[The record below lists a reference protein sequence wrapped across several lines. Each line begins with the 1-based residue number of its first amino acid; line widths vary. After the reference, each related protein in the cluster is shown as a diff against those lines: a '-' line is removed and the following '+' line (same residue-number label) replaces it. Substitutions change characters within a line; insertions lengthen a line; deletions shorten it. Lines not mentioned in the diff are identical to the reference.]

1 MTTADRAQDDLRTA
15 AAAVA
20 AARPEPFPRWV
31 PPATVI
37 PYVGGFAALAVAT
50 WTGGLAWAVAGITLL
65 VAFSVLFFTAV
76 LRQRVRTYPRRS
88 RAQWTAEFGLLAVA
102 VLLYLFVD
110 QGVALLVAGAAF
122 GVVLWR
128 QVKAQGRA

>member
-20 AARPEPFPRWV
+20 AARPERFPRWV
-31 PPATVI
+31 LPATVL

-50 WTGGLAWAVAGITLL
+50 WTGGLAWIVAGITLL
-65 VAFSVLFFTAV
+65 VAFFALLFTAV
-76 LRQRVRTYPRRS
+76 LRQRVRTRPHRS
-88 RAQWTAEFGLLAVA
+88 RAQWVTEFGILVVG
-102 VLLYLFVD
+102 VLLYVFGD
-110 QGVALLVAGAAF
+110 RGVALLVVGAAF

>member
-20 AARPEPFPRWV
+20 AARPERFPRWV
-31 PPATVI
+31 LPATVL

-50 WTGGLAWAVAGITLL
+50 WTSGLAWAVVGITLL
-65 VAFSVLFFTAV
+65 VAFFAVFSTAV

-88 RAQWTAEFGLLAVA
+88 RAQWATEFGVLVVA
-102 VLLYLFVD
+102 VLLYLFAD
-110 QGVALLVAGAAF
+110 PGAALLVAGAAF